1 MAWMAGTLPGGL
13 YRLTRRPLAIPSQGS
28 KHQRALLHVLTSGS
42 QSVAP
47 GPAAP
52 TVSRNTVEMQI
63 LKPHSR
69 PAESETLRWGL
80 AVRVLISLPGN
91 AAATAASEL

>member
-28 KHQRALLHVLTSGS
+28 KLQGALLHVLTSGS

-47 GPAAP
+47 GPAAL
-52 TVSRNTVEMQI
+52 VSHGNLEMHI
-63 LKPHSR
+63 LRSPLK
-69 PAESETLRWGL
+69 T
-80 AVRVLISLPGN
+80 
-91 AAATAASEL
+91 